1 MKFIYPNN
9 GVLSSASSELDS
21 APAANI
27 TESHANNSWLADTED
42 LSPSI
47 TIEVSSGS
55 AVLIYKIAA
64 EAITVTVR
72 NSVGTT
78 IKTQTWDLAGPETY
92 GVEQHTD
99 HVWLEYP
106 EQTGT
111 HTITAALTRGSYLY
125 SGIGIMCAGKLRG
138 PFTDPNF
145 GELSAEAED
154 YSLIIQLSGGVEHAI
169 QDNIQRICPA
179 TLQIVDSEEADAFMR
194 LGNIVGKNKP
204 CGCKLHDSATP
215 EANYL
220 IYARFDAPPK
230 MQLTAYKKNT
240 MTFTL
245 REFL

>member
-27 TESHANNSWLADTED
+27 TESHANNSWLADTGD
-42 LSPSI
+42 SSPTI

-55 AVLIYKIAA
+55 AVLVYKILAT
-64 EAITVTVR
+64 AITITVR
-72 NSVGTT
+72 NGVGTT
-78 IKTQTWDLAGPETY
+78 VKTQTWDLTATEEY
-92 GVEQHTD
+92 GVENHVD

-125 SGIGIMCAGKLRG
+125 AGIGIMCAGKLRG
-138 PFTDPNF
+138 AFPNPKYGDF
-145 GELSAEAED
+145 SAESED

-179 TLQIVDSEEADAFMR
+179 TLQIEDSSKANAFMR
-194 LGNIVGKNKP
+194 FGKLVGKNAP
-204 CGCKLHDSATP
+204 FGCKIHDTATP
-215 EANYL
+215 EENYL
-220 IYARFDAPPK
+220 IYARLDSPPK
-230 MQLTAYKKNT
+230 LQPASYRKNT
-240 MTFTL
+240 ITFTL